1 MTTMD
6 QRDDAADRTLENLRL
21 VAAHLAHGG
30 RDGTPTALAAASGP
44 ATGDRWKRWG
54 PAGAAGLFLLGKAK
68 VLLPFLKFANLGT
81 LVSMLVAVWAY
92 ATIWG
97 LPYALGFVA
106 LIFVHESGHALAMRQ
121 QGLRAGAPV
130 FIPFVGAI
138 IAMKDLPRNA
148 HVEAVVGIGG
158 PALGTLGAMVCL
170 GVAWISG
177 SLFWYALAST
187 GFLIN
192 LFNLIPISPLDGGRI
207 VGVISRW
214 LWVAGY
220 AVGIAVLVV
229 TRSPLLFLILVVGL
243 FSLGR
248 ARRGTGPDYF
258 AVARGLRIRMAAA
271 YFGLLALLAMGMWV
285 AQHPLAHLHG

>member
-1 MTTMD
+1 MI
-6 QRDDAADRTLENLRL
+6 RPDDAQTRKTLENLHL
-21 VAAHLAHGG
+21 VAAHLAQGP
-30 RDGTPTALAAASGP
+30 RPAAPEVSSSQ
-44 ATGDRWKRWG
+44 TRTTNTNRWKRWG
-54 PAGAAGLFLLGKAK
+54 PLGGAGLFLAGKLK

-81 LVSMLVAVWAY
+81 LLSMLVAVGAY
-92 ATIWG
+92 TMIWG
-97 LPYALGFVA
+97 FPYALGFVV
-106 LIFVHESGHALAMRQ
+106 LIFVHESGHAVAMRQ

-158 PALGTLGAMVCL
+158 PLLGTLGAMVCL
-170 GVAWISG
+170 LVGWLTG

-220 AVGIAVLVV
+220 AIGIVVLIV
-229 TRSPLLFLILVVGL
+229 TRSPLLFLILVIGL

-248 ARRGTGPDYF
+248 LRRGMGPDYYTVPT
-258 AVARGLRIRMAAA
+258 ALRVRMAAA
-271 YFGLLALLAMGMWV
+271 YFGLLAVLATGMWV
-285 AQHPLAHLHG
+285 AQQPLAHLH

>member
-1 MTTMD
+1 MTQLDDD
-6 QRDDAADRTLENLRL
+6 QNRRTVENLHL
-21 VAAHLAHGG
+21 VAAHLAQQSRATPVPAGHGSS
-30 RDGTPTALAAASGP
+30 ASS
-44 ATGDRWKRWG
+44 RWKSWG
-54 PAGAAGLFLLGKAK
+54 PLGAAVLFLAGKFK
-68 VLLPFLKFANLGT
+68 VLLPLVKFANLGS
-81 LVSMLVAVWAY
+81 LLSMVIAVGAY
-92 ATIWG
+92 TMIWG
-97 LPYALGFVA
+97 FAFALGFVA

-158 PALGTLGAMVCL
+158 PAVGTLGALVCL
-170 GVAWISG
+170 GIGWITD

-192 LFNLIPISPLDGGRI
+192 LFNMIPISPLDGGRI

-220 AVGIAVLVV
+220 AVGIVVLVM
-229 TRSPLLFLILVVGL
+229 TRSPLLFLILVIGL

-248 ARRGTGPDYF
+248 LRKGMAPDYYT
-258 AVARGLRIRMAAA
+258 VPGSLRVRMAVA
-271 YFGLLALLAMGMWV
+271 YFGLLAVLATGMWV
-285 AQHPLAHLHG
+285 AQQPLAHLHG

>member
-1 MTTMD
+1 MN
-6 QRDDAADRTLENLRL
+6 RPDDEQTRRTLENLHL
-21 VAAHLAHGG
+21 VAAHLAQDHPPAAPTVASPG
-30 RDGTPTALAAASGP
+30 RGTSAAA
-44 ATGDRWKRWG
+44 RWKRWG
-54 PAGAAGLFLLGKAK
+54 PLGGVVLFLLGKFK
-68 VLLPFLKFANLGT
+68 ILLPFVKFANLGT
-81 LVSMLVAVWAY
+81 LLSMLVAVGAYTMIWGFAY
-92 ATIWG
+92 A
-97 LPYALGFVA
+97 AGFVA

-130 FIPFVGAI
+130 FIPFVGAV

-158 PALGTLGAMVCL
+158 PALGTLGALVCL
-170 GVAWISG
+170 LVGWLTG

-220 AVGIAVLVV
+220 AIGIAVLIV
-229 TRSPLLFLILVVGL
+229 TRSPLLFLILVIGL
-243 FSLGR
+243 FGLGR
-248 ARRGTGPDYF
+248 ARRGLGPGYF
-258 AVARGLRIRMAAA
+258 AVPTALRVRMAAA
-271 YFGLLALLAMGMWV
+271 YFGLLAVLALGMWA
-285 AQHPLAHLHG
+285 AQQPLAGLSG

>member
-1 MTTMD
+1 MN
-6 QRDDAADRTLENLRL
+6 RPDDEQTRKTLENLHL
-21 VAAHLAHGG
+21 VAAHLAQDARPVIAAPAAGQTGG
-30 RDGTPTALAAASGP
+30 AGAS
-44 ATGDRWKRWG
+44 RWRRWG
-54 PAGAAGLFLLGKAK
+54 PFGAVVLFLVGKFK
-68 VLLPFLKFANLGT
+68 ILLPFLKFANLGT
-81 LVSMLVAVWAY
+81 LVSMVVAVGAY
-92 ATIWG
+92 TMIWG
-97 LPYALGFVA
+97 FAYALGFVV
-106 LIFVHESGHALAMRQ
+106 LIFVHEAGHALAMRQ

-158 PALGTLGAMVCL
+158 PVLGTLGAMVCL
-170 GVAWISG
+170 LVGWLTD

-192 LFNLIPISPLDGGRI
+192 LFNMIPISPLDGGRV

-220 AVGIAVLVV
+220 AVGIAVLIV
-229 TRSPLLFLILVVGL
+229 TRSPLLFLILVIGL

-248 ARRGTGPDYF
+248 LRRGMGPDYYTVPT
-258 AVARGLRIRMAAA
+258 ALRVRMAVA
-271 YFGLLALLAMGMWV
+271 YFGLLAVLAMGMWA
-285 AQHPLAHLHG
+285 AQHPLAQLS